1 MANAQSTA
9 LVALLPTIFAPPR
22 NPTIKATPAKSSS
35 ALCRPMRE
43 LLSPARMNVSSWF
56 LDTTDR
62 DFNAQAFRVFIF
74 EVGRGI
80 ASQIALARVYALS
93 REPLL
98 RPVSGAARLTRRK
111 NKEASIPSRQR
122 PNGSE
127 SPETCDMGKGFTQT
141 VKMLACNQLGPSHT
155 SRATRPQ
162 YGNLCIW

>member
-80 ASQIALARVYALS
+80 ASQIALARA
-93 REPLL
+93 L

-141 VKMLACNQLGPSHT
+141 VKMLACNQRGPSNT